1 MEREQTEQLR
11 RGDPVEVE
19 HHGEPRRGTVV
30 SVRWSASLGDVLVI
44 HLDDNPR
51 GVDPDLV
58 LTGPVMARTRLAA
71 A

>member
-1 MEREQTEQLR
+1 MNLEQAVQLR
-11 RGDPVEVE
+11 QGDPVEVE

-44 HLDDNPR
+44 HLDESPR

-58 LTGPVMARTRLAA
+58 LAGSVVARVGPDAA
-71 A
+71 